1 MTCALDLDRP
11 WATEPASVVRFVPEV
26 DDERGMVWLR
36 RAAAFVLVAGL
47 VACAGES
54 GSAPA
59 DPTQLPP
66 GVTQPAPGSSGG
78 TTGSSVV
85 GGATP
90 ATTDVDGIE
99 PDHVV
104 APDEAAVPTT
114 ALPATTTTR
123 QRLPGF
129 GEVEIEVHRVDGQV
143 VSWCLLLAE
152 TPEQTQRGL
161 MEVTDPE
168 LGGYD
173 GMLFRFDGERTG
185 SFYMRNT
192 PQPLEIAY
200 VAPDGVVVDIIRM
213 EPCADVDGCPA
224 TYAPSAPYQRTIE
237 IPVAAGGAAALGLDQ
252 GSSVVDTGALCS
264 A

>member
-1 MTCALDLDRP
+1 MLP
-11 WATEPASVVRFVPEV
+11 GMRFVPEV
-26 DDERGMVWLR
+26 DDERGMAWLR

-66 GVTQPAPGSSGG
+66 GVTQPAPGSSGS
-78 TTGSSVV
+78 TTGATVA
-85 GGATP
+85 GAAP
-90 ATTDVDGIE
+90 TTIDVDGIE
-99 PDHVV
+99 PDHVL
-104 APDEAAVPTT
+104 APDDAVVPTS
-114 ALPATTTTR
+114 ALPVTTTR
-123 QRLPGF
+123 ERLPGF
-129 GEVEIEVHRVDGQV
+129 GEVEVEVHRVDGQI

-161 MEVTDPE
+161 MEVTDPD

-200 VAPDGVVVDIIRM
+200 LAADGAVVDIIRM
-213 EPCADVDGCPA
+213 EPCEDVEGCPA

-237 IPVAAGGAAALGLDQ
+237 VPVAAGGAARLGLDQ
-252 GSSVVDTGALCS
+252 GSSVVDTGSVCS

>member
-1 MTCALDLDRP
+1 M
-11 WATEPASVVRFVPEV
+11 RFVPGI
-26 DDERGMVWLR
+26 DDERGMAWLR
-36 RAAAFVLVAGL
+36 RATAFVLVAGL

-66 GVTQPAPGSSGG
+66 GVTQPAPG
-78 TTGSSVV
+78 TGS
-85 GGATP
+85 GASTAP
-90 ATTDVDGIE
+90 TAVDGSTPTTEDLDGVE

-104 APDEAAVPTT
+104 PPDEAAVPTT
-114 ALPATTTTR
+114 ALPVTTTR

-129 GEVEIEVHRVDGQV
+129 GEVEIEVRRVDGQV

-152 TPEQTQRGL
+152 TPAQTQRGL

-173 GMLFRFDGERTG
+173 GMLFRFDDERQG

-192 PQPLEIAY
+192 PQPLEITYLGAEG
-200 VAPDGVVVDIIRM
+200 AVVDIIRM
-213 EPCADVDGCPA
+213 EPCGDVEGCPVD
-224 TYAPSAPYQRTIE
+224 YAPSAPYQRTIE
-237 IPVAAGGAAALGLDQ
+237 VPVAAGGAAALGLEP
-252 GSSVVDTGALCS
+252 GSSVVDTGSLCS
-264 A
+264 T

>member
-1 MTCALDLDRP
+1 M
-11 WATEPASVVRFVPEV
+11 
-26 DDERGMVWLR
+26 GWLR
-36 RAAAFVLVAGL
+36 RAAVFVLVAGL

-66 GVTQPAPGSSGG
+66 GVTQPPPGSGSTGA
-78 TTGSSVV
+78 TTGSSAVE
-85 GGATP
+85 GATP
-90 ATTDVDGIE
+90 TTVDLDGVE

-104 APDEAAVPTT
+104 APDDAAVPTT
-114 ALPATTTTR
+114 ALPVTTTR
-123 QRLPGF
+123 QRLLGF
-129 GEVEIEVHRVDGQV
+129 GEVQIEVTRVDGEV

-152 TPEQTQRGL
+152 TPAQTQRGL
-161 MEVTDPE
+161 MEVTDPG

-173 GMLFRFDGERTG
+173 GMLFRFDGDRTG

-200 VAPDGVVVDIIRM
+200 VAGDGTIVDIIRM
-213 EPCADVDGCPA
+213 EPCEDVDGCPA

-237 IPVAAGGAAALGLDQ
+237 VPVAAGGAAALGLEQ
-252 GSSVVDTGALCS
+252 GSTVDDTGTVCS

>member
-1 MTCALDLDRP
+1 MLAGM
-11 WATEPASVVRFVPEV
+11 RFVPDV
-26 DDERGMVWLR
+26 DDERGMAWLR
-36 RAAAFVLVAGL
+36 RAVVVLLVAGL

-66 GVTQPAPGSSGG
+66 GVTQPPPGSGSTGA
-78 TTGSSVV
+78 TTAPSVV
-85 GGATP
+85 DGAT
-90 ATTDVDGIE
+90 ATTADLDGIE

-104 APDEAAVPTT
+104 APEESAVPTT
-114 ALPATTTTR
+114 ALPVTTTR
-123 QRLPGF
+123 RRLPGF
-129 GEVEIEVHRVDGQV
+129 GEVLIEVQRVDGEV

-152 TPEQTQRGL
+152 TAEQTQRGL

-173 GMLFRFDGERTG
+173 GMLFRFDRELEG

-200 VAPDGVVVDIIRM
+200 LDADGAPVAIVRM
-213 EPCADVDGCPA
+213 EPCADIEGCPL
-224 TYAPSAPYQRTIE
+224 TYAPGGPYVRTIE
-237 IPVAAGGAAALGLDQ
+237 IPVGAGGAAALGIEE
-252 GSSVVDTGALCS
+252 GSRVVDTGQVCS
-264 A
+264 T